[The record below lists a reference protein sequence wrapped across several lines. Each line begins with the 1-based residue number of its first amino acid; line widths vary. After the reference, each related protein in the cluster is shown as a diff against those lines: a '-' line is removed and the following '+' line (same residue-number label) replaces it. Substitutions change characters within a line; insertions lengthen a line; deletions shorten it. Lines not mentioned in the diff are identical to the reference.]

1 MGEPGASG
9 PDRIVFESGAVC
21 VGEFRCATDHPLF
34 RNSGPCSHYCYVIP
48 RTAVVIRHAK
58 SRIVA
63 DPTVATLYNR
73 AQEYEREP
81 LSPRG
86 DLCEWF
92 GVSAALLRDALEPRD
107 PRAAGDEQRP
117 IRFTHAP
124 VDAAL
129 YLAQRQLFRRVKQGG
144 ADTLYVEE
152 TLVSLL
158 DAVLASAYGSAAQA
172 TLPGARTRDL
182 VHDTQCLLA
191 RRAAE
196 PLGLADIAQAVGA
209 SMFHLCRCF
218 RAGTGLTLHEYRTQL
233 RLRGAL
239 EALESGD
246 CDLTRLALDAGFSS
260 HSHFTAAFRRAFA
273 ATPSRV
279 RSLLISGRRSR

>member
-1 MGEPGASG
+1 MAEPGTSG

-34 RNSGPCSHYCYVIP
+34 RNSGPCSHYCFVFP
-48 RTAVVIRHAK
+48 RTAVVIRHGN
-58 SRIVA
+58 SRVVA

-86 DLCEWF
+86 DICDWF
-92 GVSAALLRDALEPRD
+92 GVSPALLRDALEPRD
-107 PRAAGDEQRP
+107 PRAADDERHP

-124 VDAAL
+124 VDARL
-129 YLAQRQLFRRVKQGG
+129 YLAQRQLFRRVKDGR
-144 ADTLYVEE
+144 ADTLCVEE
-152 TLVSLL
+152 TVVGLL
-158 DAVLASAYGSAAQA
+158 DAVLASAYGSHARG
-172 TLPGARTRDL
+172 TLSRARARDL
-182 VHDTQCLLA
+182 VHDTQCLLD

-239 EALESGD
+239 EAMESAD
-246 CDLTRLALDAGFSS
+246 CDLTQLALENGFSS
-260 HSHFTAAFRRAFA
+260 HSHFTAAFRRVFA

-279 RSLLISGRRSR
+279 RSLLISGCRSR